1 MNESIKENQENRDNQ
16 DLFRTQENYE
26 QKKKDEKMA
35 RIEKAKG
42 KKRKFQQ
49 ENYDEHTN
57 KNLTKSTKQETG
69 ADGGRKKN
77 KLIDKNIHK

>member
-1 MNESIKENQENRDNQ
+1 
-16 DLFRTQENYE
+16 
-26 QKKKDEKMA
+26 MA

-42 KKRKFQQ
+42 KKRKFQQDEQ